1 MFVSNLNDVIGPV
14 MRGPSSSHT
23 AGSFHIAS
31 VVRSMLSDVPIHAKF
46 TFDHNGSY
54 AKTFTQQGSDRAF
67 VMGLMGWPLTD
78 ECFFDSIALAE
89 KQGFTAEFQIADL
102 EDADHP
108 NFVTIDV
115 TDKSGKALHL
125 SAKSTGGGTFA
136 ITSINGFPIQITGRQ
151 YHLLIFCD
159 SSAKD
164 DVLSQ
169 IDGKVEIITN
179 EKALLITAG
188 FNTRPEKQLIDSLS
202 TQQGVNDVLVATPV
216 YYICQN
222 KPIFDS
228 AQQMVAL
235 ANDQN
240 CSLGE
245 IALRY
250 EADLLG
256 ISEDDTIAE
265 MVRRFD
271 VMRQSVEQGLDDKS
285 VNMVLLSPTA
295 SMIIAAEKQNALPIG
310 GIHTRAAAC
319 AMAAMHTS
327 NSMGIVCASPTGGA
341 AGVLPGVLVT
351 LADEMDLDDKQIA
364 MALFAASSIGLIVAK
379 RATFAAEVAG
389 CQVEIGAAGAMAAA
403 AVVQYANGSPQ
414 QATDA
419 AAIAFQNTMGSVCD
433 LVQGMCE
440 IPCHT
445 RNAVAASNAFVCAD
459 LILGGYHNPICLDET
474 IDAVY
479 QTGQMLPPELRCTSL
494 GGLAICPS
502 ALKLKKQSQ

>member
-1 MFVSNLNDVIGPV
+1 

-31 VVRSMLSDVPIHAKF
+31 VLRSLLSDAPAHARF
-46 TFDHNGSY
+46 TFDANGSY
-54 AKTFTQQGSDRAF
+54 ARTFTQQGSDRAF

-78 ECFFDSIALAE
+78 ERFFDSIALA
-89 KQGFTAEFQIADL
+89 KAQGLASEFQVCDL
-102 EDADHP
+102 PDADHP
-108 NFVTIDV
+108 NFVTVDI
-115 TDKSGKALHL
+115 TDKSGKTLQL

-136 ITSINGFPIQITGRQ
+136 ITSINSFPIHITGRQ
-151 YHLLIFCD
+151 HHLLVFCD
-159 SSAKD
+159 PSASENIIK
-164 DVLSQ
+164 Q
-169 IDGKVEIITN
+169 IDGNAEIITGDDT
-179 EKALLITAG
+179 LLITAT
-188 FNTRPEKQLIDSLS
+188 FNTKPQKQTLESLS
-202 TQQGVNDVLVATPV
+202 TQQGVKDVLIAAPV
-216 YYICQN
+216 YKICQN

-235 ANDQN
+235 AAEQN

-245 IALRY
+245 ISLRY

-256 ISEDDTIAE
+256 LSQDDVLAE
-265 MVRRFD
+265 MVRRFNI
-271 VMRQSVEQGLDDKS
+271 MRQSVKQGLDDKT

-295 SMIIAAEKQNALPIG
+295 SKVMAAEKNNTLPIG
-310 GIHTRAAAC
+310 GIHTRAAAG

-351 LADEMDLDDKQIA
+351 LADEMNLNDKQIA
-364 MALFAASSIGLIVAK
+364 MVLLAASAIGLIVAK

-403 AVVQYANGSPQ
+403 AVVQYAGGTPQ
-414 QATDA
+414 QAIDA

-445 RNAVAASNAFVCAD
+445 RNAVAASNAFLCAD

-479 QTGQMLPPELRCTSL
+479 HSGQMLPPELRCTSL
-494 GGLAICPS
+494 GGIAICPS
-502 ALKLKKQSQ
+502 ALKLKKRS